1 MLCDAAGN
9 AKRAFRVV
17 VAGSYGM
24 EACMERKEQTTGQ
37 GRLQY
42 EIVSG
47 TAVLT
52 GYGGRD
58 TSVVIPES
66 VDGFPVV
73 WIGKKAFLSNKTLR
87 RIGLPDS
94 LAGIGDW
101 AFAFCGALESVTLPY
116 RKLEIGQGV
125 FKECQSLSRI
135 RNSADMEA
143 REDIACLLAATVG
156 LLDAF
161 YLFTPESAGSE
172 GWLAGFDARAATQM
186 KLADNEGF
194 SKMLLCGEEDCG
206 SRDTDVGYYMEQRR
220 RGKVRLAMLR
230 LFHDFG
236 LKAGFRKELED
247 YLLAHVKGCES
258 EETWRVI
265 LEEHGDEKPYY
276 ELLTGLSGVT
286 EKNFQGMM
294 EDMGERHAEMKAY
307 LMRYHDSLRKKED
320 AFAAF
325 EL

>member
-1 MLCDAAGN
+1 METREQATERGSLC
-9 AKRAFRVV
+9 
-17 VAGSYGM
+17 
-24 EACMERKEQTTGQ
+24 
-37 GRLQY
+37 Y
-42 EIVSG
+42 EIVEK

-52 GYGGRD
+52 GYTGRD
-58 TSVVIPES
+58 TALAVPES

-73 WIGKKAFLSNKTLR
+73 WIGKKAFLSSKMLR
-87 RIGLPDS
+87 SITLPDS

-101 AFAFCGALESVTLPY
+101 AFAYCSGLETVTLPY

-125 FKECQSLSRI
+125 FKECLSLSRI
-135 RNSADMEA
+135 SDSAA
-143 REDIACLLAATVG
+143 AQGREDIAFLLAATVG

-161 YLFTPESAGSE
+161 YLFTPENAGTGS
-172 GWLAGFDARAATQM
+172 WLAGFDARMETQM
-186 KLADNEGF
+186 SLPDQEGF

-206 SRDTDVGYYMEQRR
+206 SRDTDMGYYMEQRR

-230 LFHDFG
+230 LFHDYG
-236 LKAGFRKELED
+236 LKEDFRKELTA
-247 YLLAHVKGCES
+247 YLLAHVKGCGS

-265 LEEHGDEKPYY
+265 LEEHGDERPYY
-276 ELLTGLSGVT
+276 ELLTGIGGVT
-286 EKNFQGMM
+286 EENFQGMM

-307 LMRYHDSLRKKED
+307 LMRYHDGLRKKED